1 MSSVKQQLPLAVLT
15 GWIITIGAWIWNTS
29 EVKSNFEYR
38 IRGLEDNTQR
48 WNTVCTELERIVK
61 SKKTHEMF
69 IQCKDDIR
77 HNQELFLASKKD
89 RLESILK
96 WAE

>member
-38 IRGLEDNTQR
+38 IQGLEDETKRLEDQMTSLNTS
-48 WNTVCTELERIVK
+48 NSLIMTELAE
-61 SKKTHEMF
+61 
-69 IQCKDDIR
+69 IR
-77 HNQELFLASKKD
+77 TDLIWI
-89 RLESILK
+89 RRTLEEDK
-96 WAE
+96 

>member
-38 IRGLEDNTQR
+38 IQGLEDETKRLEDQMTSLSTSNSLIM
-48 WNTVCTELERIVK
+48 TELAE
-61 SKKTHEMF
+61 
-69 IQCKDDIR
+69 IR
-77 HNQELFLASKKD
+77 TDLIWI
-89 RLESILK
+89 RRTLEEDK
-96 WAE
+96 

>member
-38 IRGLEDNTQR
+38 IQGLEDETKRLEDQMTSLNTS
-48 WNTVCTELERIVK
+48 NSLIMTELAE
-61 SKKTHEMF
+61 
-69 IQCKDDIR
+69 IR
-77 HNQELFLASKKD
+77 TDLIWI
-89 RLESILK
+89 RRTLEENK
-96 WAE
+96 